1 MYSCRLLDTGADKD
15 LRSTAYPDA
24 DVVLVCFPL
33 EDLKEN
39 LQSLKI
45 QLKEFTDEAAKMST
59 VLVGMKSDLKK
70 DDGSSANGW
79 SLMKE
84 LSAEIYLECSSTAKD
99 DSIQELF
106 KGVITFFNAK
116 KNKKSM
122 LSDVKRTR

>member
-1 MYSCRLLDTGADKD
+1 MEHLHTDIA
-15 LRSTAYPDA
+15 
-24 DVVLVCFPL
+24 VL
-33 EDLKEN
+33 K
-39 LQSLKI
+39 S
-45 QLKEFTDEAAKMST
+45 QLKEFTDEAGKMST

-79 SLMKE
+79 NLMKE

-122 LSDVKRTR
+122 QSDVKRTR